1 MKEQL
6 ERFRNKLIVFE
17 GYDKTGKSSVAK
29 LLADTLE
36 SEGIPTTF
44 TFQPGDTAWGTDAA
58 IMRSMRIDKRHN
70 LHPLSNLFAFLL
82 DRTEQVDKIVLPA
95 LNEGKTVISDRWWY
109 STIAY
114 QFYGKQL
121 MSKFLLSK
129 EFAYWMNSIASL
141 SKVPD
146 VVFYFPEALNVR
158 RAIDINDQFETAGNS
173 FGSRVKDAYE
183 DMANSLNEFKTV
195 TPGQHPLETLK
206 TLLEIEW

>member
-6 ERFRNKLIVFE
+6 EHFRNKIIVFE

-29 LLADTLE
+29 LLADTLDNN
-36 SEGIPTTF
+36 GIPTVF

-58 IMRSMRIDKRHN
+58 IMRSMCIDKRHN

-82 DRTEQVDKIVLPA
+82 DRAEQADKIVLPSIQ
-95 LNEGKTVISDRWWY
+95 EGKTVISDRWWY

-121 MSKFLLSK
+121 MSDFLLNDQ
-129 EFAYWMNSIASL
+129 FAYWLNTIASL
-141 SKVPD
+141 NCKPD
-146 VVFYFPEALNVR
+146 VVFYFPETLDIDREV
-158 RAIDINDQFETAGNS
+158 DINDQFEMAESS
-173 FGSRVKDAYE
+173 FVKRVRAAYNR
-183 DMANSLNEFKTV
+183 MAETLDEFRTV
-195 TPGQHPLETLK
+195 TPGKDALATLK

>member
-1 MKEQL
+1 MNL

-36 SEGIPTTF
+36 TEGIPTVF

-58 IMRSMRIDKRHN
+58 IMRSMCIDKRHN

-82 DRTEQVDKIVLPA
+82 DRTEQVDKIIIPA
-95 LNEGKTVISDRWWY
+95 LREGKTVISDRWWY

-121 MSKFLLSK
+121 MDSFLLNK
-129 EFAYWMNSIASL
+129 DFAYWLNSVASL
-141 SKVPD
+141 NYTPD
-146 VVFYFPEALNVR
+146 VVFYFPETLN
-158 RAIDINDQFETAGNS
+158 IDREIDQNDQFEMAEDS
-173 FGSRVKDAYE
+173 FGERVRKAYE
-183 DMANSLNEFKTV
+183 FMAYELEEFQVVK
-195 TPGQHPLETLK
+195 PGNNALDTLK
-206 TLLEIEW
+206 ILLEIEW